1 MDKAVKIMISD
12 ITLRQNCALIKGSDE
27 IFAFF
32 HATNY
37 CMNILQLKHDRIITV
52 SNFKGITNSNL
63 VFANSSINKNQVK
76 IREPL
81 KLSKKELA

>member
-1 MDKAVKIMISD
+1 MDKAMKIMISD

-32 HATNY
+32 HATTY

-52 SNFKGITNSNL
+52 SNFAKVTLYYLLREQDRVTISN
-63 VFANSSINKNQVK
+63 V
-76 IREPL
+76 
-81 KLSKKELA
+81 

>member
-1 MDKAVKIMISD
+1 MYNDFG
-12 ITLRQNCALIKGSDE
+12 ALIKGSDE

-63 VFANSSINKNQVK
+63 ILDKSSKINKNTGTL
-76 IREPL
+76 ETF
-81 KLSKKELA
+81 E